1 MARRSLSALAPF
13 VLFAA
18 FAAGLPPSAGAQGPP
33 CQPCAG
39 VVAASPAQLDAIAS
53 EIASG
58 AGFEERH
65 PLYVAW
71 NLDLAPVPGQAPDA
85 APSPIDV
92 SAAVAATQAVRKA
105 GATPWVRLLFS
116 TPPPL
121 VENTARL
128 DLELAAAAA
137 LARGAA
143 DATHFEIVWQPRGA
157 ASETAASDTADPEG
171 YAFLIKRAAVAIT
184 GAQPDARVIAGPFA
198 ADPDALRKLY
208 GQDVAAYLDG
218 IALRPGAGAG
228 ADASL
233 ASAVAALAELD
244 PGRPVVVDALPL
256 PDPASAAL
264 ADAARSAAVGVA
276 VTLFDLPAAAE
287 VTTATV
293 TPFIVLATEFRGD
306 LSYDAS
312 YGPEGAPNGAWSFV
326 RGKDLGLRVIATTGG
341 SGNPMPSGASGTAG
355 EPPEVTLEFPDP
367 QLLSPDEIDPATG
380 QVRTLFG
387 VRRSSTGISV
397 PVPADQP
404 VAVLRL
410 ERGEATDLASTVK
423 ERVNV
428 AGERQIPVEEI
439 LRRLQA
445 NEDAQARRLD
455 DFTAT
460 NTTHLR
466 FGAGAG
472 QQNIEATLQGAFFFR
487 RGKGFDWAWQH
498 FYING
503 VRWRGKSI
511 PEIPL
516 IQPEKAATLPIEISF
531 TRQYTYQLA
540 GSETVDGRDCWVVE
554 FRPAVAPEQGKLY
567 RGRVWIDKQLY
578 LRLRSRA
585 VQLGLEG
592 EVLSNEETLDYTP
605 VDAAGQRAAWG
616 ASGSF
621 VLPLRLTGQQLLSV
635 VNATTLVQ
643 RETDLTDVTVNPP
656 NFEARREA
664 VMSTDTTMVRDTD
677 KGLRY
682 LVKKP
687 GTTGRV
693 VKEGFDT
700 GRLFA
705 VGGVFYDDA
714 LDYPL
719 PLAGA
724 NYFDFNYRK
733 TGNQLNLFFAGA
745 LNTVSYADP
754 RVGNTRFDL
763 GGDLFALAVPFTD
776 TPYRDGVERKDEEV
790 KARTSNISLKM
801 GHPLGNFVKLGAE
814 YQLTWLKYGTT
825 GKTAAGFAAP
835 SDHFRNTFSLNG
847 RFVRDGY
854 SLGLTG
860 AYNRRSKWEPWGFAD
875 NQEYSPNQKDYLT
888 WQGSLA
894 KSWSL
899 PKFQKAGAEIL
910 YAGGKD
916 LDRFSKY
923 QFGFFG
929 GTRVQG
935 YQSNRVRAE
944 KLWATHLSYGV
955 AIGKVVRIDA
965 VGDVAWATDR
975 LAGLDN
981 EMLAGVGLQG
991 TFMGPWQTVVNLD
1004 VGTPVAGPD
1013 HGFGLYLAFLK
1024 LFNWP
1029 RLEHWLDPTDG

>member
-1 MARRSLSALAPF
+1 MARRALSALAP
-13 VLFAA
+13 LPLLLA
-18 FAAGLPPSAGAQGPP
+18 FATAPAGAQRPP
-33 CQPCAG
+33 CRPCAG
-39 VVAASPAQLDAIAS
+39 LVAASPAQVDAIAS
-53 EIASG
+53 EVAAS

-65 PLYVAW
+65 PMYVAW
-71 NLDLAPVPGQAPDA
+71 SFALDPGEATSPVG
-85 APSPIDV
+85 V
-92 SAAVAATQAVRKA
+92 SAAVAATKAVRQA

-121 VENTARL
+121 VENTPRL

-137 LARGAA
+137 LARDAA

-157 ASETAASDTADPEG
+157 ASETAASETADPEA

-198 ADPDALRKLY
+198 ADPDALSKLY

-218 IALRPGAGAG
+218 VALALPSGTGPGAGA
-228 ADASL
+228 ADAL
-233 ASAVAALAELD
+233 APALAALAELD
-244 PGRPVVVDALPL
+244 PGRPVVVDGRPL

-264 ADAARSAAVGVA
+264 AEAARLAAAGVA
-276 VTLFDLPAAAE
+276 VTLFDLPEGAE
-287 VTTATV
+287 VTPATV
-293 TPFIVLATEFRGD
+293 SPFVVLAREFRGD

-312 YGPEGAPNGAWSFV
+312 YGPQGAPDGAWSFV
-326 RGKDLGLRVIATTGG
+326 RGKDLALRVIATTGG
-341 SGNPMPSGASGTAG
+341 TGAPPAG
-355 EPPEVTLEFPDP
+355 EEAPAAPEVTLTFPDP
-367 QLLSPDEIDPATG
+367 QLISPDEVDPATG
-380 QVRTLFG
+380 EVRALFG
-387 VRRSSTGISV
+387 VRRTSEGITV

-404 VAVLRL
+404 VAVLRV
-410 ERGEATDLASTVK
+410 ERSEATDLASTVK

-455 DFTAT
+455 HFSAT
-460 NTTHLR
+460 NTTRLA

-472 QQNIEATLQGAFFFR
+472 QQNVEATLEGAFFFR
-487 RGKGFDWAWQH
+487 QGKGFDWAWQR

-516 IQPEKAATLPIEISF
+516 VQPEKAATLPIEISF

-540 GSETVDGRDCWVVE
+540 GSDTVAGRECWVVE
-554 FRPAVAPEQGKLY
+554 FRPAVAPEKGKLY

-578 LRLRSRA
+578 LRVRSRA

-592 EVLSNEETLDYTP
+592 EVLSNEETLEYTP
-605 VDAAGQRAAWG
+605 VDAAGRPTSWG
-616 ASGSF
+616 AAGSF

-643 RETDLTDVTVNPP
+643 RETDLTDVTVNGPH
-656 NFEARREA
+656 FEERRAA
-664 VMSTDTTMVRDTD
+664 VLSSDATMVRDTD
-677 KGLRY
+677 QGLRY
-682 LVKKP
+682 LVKKE
-687 GTTGRV
+687 GTPGRV

-705 VGGVFYDDA
+705 LGGVFYDDS

-724 NYFDFNYRK
+724 SYFDFDYRK
-733 TGNQLNLFFAGA
+733 TGNQINLFFAGA
-745 LNTVSYADP
+745 LDTVSYADP
-754 RVGNTRFDL
+754 RVGDSRFDV
-763 GGDLFALAVPFTD
+763 GGDLFVLAVPFTD
-776 TPYRDGVERKDEEV
+776 TVFRDGRERTDEEV
-790 KARTSNISLKM
+790 KARTSSVALKA

-814 YQLTWLKYGTT
+814 YDLTWLAYGTT
-825 GKTAAGFAAP
+825 GNTADGFRAP
-835 SDHFRNTFSLNG
+835 SDHLRHTFSLNG
-847 RFVRDGY
+847 RFARAGY
-854 SLGLTG
+854 SLGLSG
-860 AYNRRSKWEPWGFAD
+860 AYNRRSKWEPWGLTGNPEFSPD
-875 NQEYSPNQKDYLT
+875 QQEYLT
-888 WQGSLA
+888 WQGSVA
-894 KSWSL
+894 KTWSL
-899 PKFQKAGAEIL
+899 PKFQKVGAEIH

-929 GTRVQG
+929 SNRVQG

-944 KLWATHLSYGV
+944 KLWATHVSYGFE
-955 AIGKVVRIDA
+955 IGEVLRIDA
-965 VGDVAWATDR
+965 VGDVAWASDR
-975 LAGLDN
+975 LSGLDH
-981 EMLAGVGLQG
+981 EMLAGVGIQG

-1013 HGFGLYLAFLK
+1013 HGFGLYLVFLK

-1029 RLEHWLDPTDG
+1029 RLEHWLDPTDQ

>member
-1 MARRSLSALAPF
+1 MPRRFLPALALSLLI
-13 VLFAA
+13 VA
-18 FAAGLPPSAGAQGPP
+18 FAPAPAGAQGPP
-33 CQPCAG
+33 CRPCAG
-39 VVAASPAQLDAIAS
+39 LVASSPAQLDAIAS
-53 EIASG
+53 EISSSAH
-58 AGFEERH
+58 FEERH

-71 NLDLAPVPGQAPDA
+71 NLALDPGPEVGAGGSPV
-85 APSPIDV
+85 DV
-92 SAAVAATQAVRKA
+92 SATVAETEAVRKA
-105 GATPWVRLLFS
+105 GATPWVRLVFS

-121 VENTARL
+121 VENTPHL

-143 DATHFEIVWQPRGA
+143 DATHFEVVWRPRG
-157 ASETAASDTADPEG
+157 AASDTADPEA
-171 YAFLIKRAAVAIT
+171 YAFLLKRAAVAIT
-184 GAQPDARVIAGPFA
+184 GAQPDARVIGGPFA

-218 IALRPGAGAG
+218 VALTLPAGTAPGAGGAG
-228 ADASL
+228 DAL
-233 ASAVAALAELD
+233 ASAVAALTELD
-244 PGRPVVVDALPL
+244 PGRPVVVDGQPL
-256 PDPASAAL
+256 PEPASAAL
-264 ADAARSAAVGVA
+264 AGAARMAAAGVA
-276 VTLFDLPAAAE
+276 VTLFDLPAAAR
-287 VTTATV
+287 V
-293 TPFIVLATEFRGD
+293 TPTTVLPFVVLAREFQGD

-312 YGPEGAPNGAWSFV
+312 YGPEGAPAGAWSFV
-326 RGKDLGLRVIATTGG
+326 RGKDLALRVIATTGAA
-341 SGNPMPSGASGTAG
+341 GNVAAPATG
-355 EPPEVTLEFPDP
+355 EPPEVTLTFPDP
-367 QLLSPDEIDPATG
+367 QLLSPDEVDPATG
-380 QVRTLFG
+380 EERALFG
-387 VRRSSTGISV
+387 VRRSAEGISV
-397 PVPADQP
+397 PVPADRP

-410 ERGEATDLASTVK
+410 ERGQATDLASTVK

-455 DFTAT
+455 HFSAT
-460 NTTHLR
+460 NTTHLS

-472 QQNIEATLQGAFFFR
+472 QQNVEATLQGAFFFR
-487 RGKGFDWAWQH
+487 QGKGFDWAWQH

-578 LRLRSRA
+578 LRVRSRA

-605 VDAAGQRAAWG
+605 VDAAGKTAPWG
-616 ASGSF
+616 AHGSF

-643 RETDLTDVTVNPP
+643 RETDLTDVIVNGPE
-656 NFEARREA
+656 FAARREA
-664 VMSTDTTMVRDTD
+664 VMSSDATMVRDTD

-682 LVKKP
+682 LVKTP
-687 GTTGRV
+687 GEPGRV
-693 VKEGFDT
+693 VKEGYDT

-705 VGGVFYDDA
+705 LGGVFYDDA

-724 NYFDFNYRK
+724 NYFDFDFRK

-745 LNTVSYADP
+745 LNTISFADP
-754 RVGNTRFDL
+754 RVGNSRFDL

-790 KARTSNISLKM
+790 KARTSNVSLKM

-814 YQLTWLKYGTT
+814 YELTWLDYGTT

-835 SDHFRNTFSLNG
+835 SDHLRHTFALNA
-847 RFVRDGY
+847 RLARAGY
-854 SLGLTG
+854 SLGLSGT
-860 AYNRRSKWEPWGFAD
+860 YNRRSKWQPWGFAD
-875 NQEYSPNQKDYLT
+875 NPEFSPDQKTFLT
-888 WQGSLA
+888 WEGSLA

-899 PKFQKAGAEIL
+899 PRFQKAGAEIH

-929 GTRVQG
+929 SNRVQG
-935 YQSNRVRAE
+935 YSSNRVRAE

-975 LAGLDN
+975 LSGLSN

-1004 VGTPVAGPD
+1004 VGTPIAGPD
-1013 HGFGLYLAFLK
+1013 HGFGLYLVFLK
-1024 LFNWP
+1024 LFDWP